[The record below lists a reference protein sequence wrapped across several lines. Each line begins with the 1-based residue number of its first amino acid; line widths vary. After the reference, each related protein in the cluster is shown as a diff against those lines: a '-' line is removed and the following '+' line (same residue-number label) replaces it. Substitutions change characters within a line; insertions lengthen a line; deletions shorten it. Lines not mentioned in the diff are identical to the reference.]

1 MSSQFDRIFEN
12 AGKIEIDPVCGMS
25 VKADQP
31 SGGYHEHEG
40 TTYELEAAINENT
53 ACVAF
58 VIMTVPMT
66 AYWIVL

>member
-40 TTYELEAAINENT
+40 TTYYFCADSCRMKFSENPNYFLEN
-53 ACVAF
+53 F
-58 VIMTVPMT
+58 GKHGH
-66 AYWIVL
+66 